1 MAVAP
6 NAVPTARFG
15 LLDFDAIDTSGR
27 PQLDNE
33 EQLAGEYP
41 GIRLV
46 VGDDGE
52 VGQGHLF
59 ISSKRIIWL
68 SEAEPVKGCCATFP
82 TITMHAISQEPA
94 PCIYAQLETASSESS
109 EEDVSN
115 TYPEIRLIP
124 ADSSK
129 LQEIFETLCQCA
141 ALNPDSA
148 DDDDSEEGDLYYNE
162 EEVLNGIGAE
172 NRAALL
178 ERYDAML
185 DDSEQPELEQLTE
198 EDPDRFADPCED
210 GSPPNA
216 IHPPE

>member
-1 MAVAP
+1 MAATP
-6 NAVPTARFG
+6 IAVPTARFG

-33 EQLAGEYP
+33 EQLAGDYP
-41 GIRLV
+41 GIRLL

-52 VGQGHLF
+52 VGQGHLY
-59 ISSKRIIWL
+59 ISSKRIIWV
-68 SEAEPVKGCCATFP
+68 SVAEPVKGCCATFP

-94 PCIYAQLETASSESS
+94 PCIYAQLEAANSESS
-109 EEDVSN
+109 EEEDDD

-141 ALNPDSA
+141 ALNPDSN
-148 DDDDSEEGDLYYNE
+148 DDDDSDEGDFFYNE

-178 ERYDAML
+178 ERYDAL
-185 DDSEQPELEQLTE
+185 LEESEQPELEELTG
-198 EDPDRFADPCED
+198 EDPDRFADPDDDE
-210 GSPPNA
+210 SPPGA
-216 IHPPE
+216 THPSA

>member
-59 ISSKRIIWL
+59 ISSKYAWCSRLPCFTSLSRGTIIDNHEPCRRIIWL

-129 LQEIFETLCQCA
+129 REHLC
-141 ALNPDSA
+141 
-148 DDDDSEEGDLYYNE
+148 GDCKAPYH
-162 EEVLNGIGAE
+162 AW
-172 NRAALL
+172 
-178 ERYDAML
+178 
-185 DDSEQPELEQLTE
+185 
-198 EDPDRFADPCED
+198 
-210 GSPPNA
+210 
-216 IHPPE
+216 